1 MDRILTI
8 GLLACVLT
16 GCTSTKKIERE
27 LDAFIGDHV
36 TVAVDKLG
44 RPDRKTDMQNGTVEY
59 EWRSSSSSNA
69 SINTNVMGIPLPQ
82 SKPTLCKRV
91 LVVDERKRV
100 IGHTVEGC

>member
-8 GLLACVLT
+8 GLLAFVLV
-16 GCTSTKKIERE
+16 GCASTKQIERE

-36 TVAVDKLG
+36 TVAIEKLG
-44 RPDRKTDMQNGTVEY
+44 RVDRKTDMQNGTVEY
-59 EWRSSSSSNA
+59 EWRSTKQVNA

>member
-1 MDRILTI
+1 MDRMLTI
-8 GLLACVLT
+8 GLLVFVLA
-16 GCTSTKKIERE
+16 GCASTEQIERE

-36 TVAVDKLG
+36 TVAVEKLG
-44 RPDRKTDMQNGTVEY
+44 RPDRKKDMQNGTVEY
-59 EWRSSSSSNA
+59 EWRSTKSRNA

-82 SKPTLCKRV
+82 SKPTVCKRV

>member
-8 GLLACVLT
+8 GLLAFVLT

-44 RPDRKTDMQNGTVEY
+44 RPDRKTDMQNGTV
-59 EWRSSSSSNA
+59 
-69 SINTNVMGIPLPQ
+69 
-82 SKPTLCKRV
+82 
-91 LVVDERKRV
+91 
-100 IGHTVEGC
+100 

>member
-8 GLLACVLT
+8 GLLAFVLA
-16 GCTSTKKIERE
+16 GCASTKQIERE

-36 TVAVDKLG
+36 TVAVEKLG

-59 EWRSSSSSNA
+59 EWRSTNQVNA

-82 SKPTLCKRV
+82 SKPTVCKRV